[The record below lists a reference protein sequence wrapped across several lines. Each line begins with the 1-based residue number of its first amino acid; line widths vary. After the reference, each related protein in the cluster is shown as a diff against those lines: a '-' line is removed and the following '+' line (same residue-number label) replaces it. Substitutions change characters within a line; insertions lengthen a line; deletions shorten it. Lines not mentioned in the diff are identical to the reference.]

1 MSLGYSKSGAHSRF
15 RKVDFDGA
23 YLLRYDGT
31 VNWRDRDS
39 SYAASFAELLD
50 GSLIYIAERLG
61 RKWHFGLWNPDWSWQ
76 FSSLGACR
84 SAIRED
90 FKSFIRDRM
99 HSKNVS
105 NSKLYFP
112 NMQWSRNYAFHRLE
126 YDDIFDE
133 QFLQHSS
140 GSAITITYDFGD
152 YDPNHPLERA
162 RSSLKGLDYTVWFVY
177 AKLDGCERIAYV
189 IERIGKKWLGARWD
203 GAQCFAGTNLRE
215 CQGAIWAH
223 MTKWYRSNDM
233 RTRIERYHTLA
244 K

>member
-1 MSLGYSKSGAHSRF
+1 
-15 RKVDFDGA
+15 
-23 YLLRYDGT
+23 
-31 VNWRDRDS
+31 
-39 SYAASFAELLD
+39 
-50 GSLIYIAERLG
+50 
-61 RKWHFGLWNPDWSWQ
+61 
-76 FSSLGACR
+76 
-84 SAIRED
+84 
-90 FKSFIRDRM
+90 M

-126 YDDIFDE
+126 YDEVFDE

-140 GSAITITYDFGD
+140 GSTITITYDFGD

-189 IERIGKKWLGARWD
+189 IERIGKKWLGARWG

-233 RTRIERYHTLA
+233 KTRIERYHTLA